1 MTAPELPYSAL
12 DTIPAVL
19 EEIRQV
25 YRQHNFPWVIGYSG
39 GKDSTTALQLVWR
52 ALEGLPPEERTKP
65 VHVISSD
72 TLVETPVI
80 VDYINEALDR
90 INLAAAEQQMPATA
104 RKLTPLLDDTFWVNL
119 IGRGYPAPN
128 DNFRWCTERLKIRA
142 SNRFILEQVAEHG
155 EVILVLGIRR
165 GESTTRDQVMNM
177 HRVSGYK
184 LARHG
189 QLPGAW
195 VYMPIEH
202 FTTNDVWT
210 YLTQSKSPWGSDNRQ
225 LAALYRS
232 AQSGEC
238 PLVIDTS
245 TSSCGNSRFGCWVC
259 TVVERDRSMEAMID
273 NGEEWMIPL
282 LEFRDWLAE
291 TQDPVNKPAQREYR
305 GRDGRIKTNKEGGV
319 LYRTY
324 TPDFSM
330 TMLRRLLETEKAIQ
344 QVDPSFQLISQDE
357 LREIRRLWIT
367 ERQDWGDSLPALYTT
382 VTGRT
387 LDWEVND
394 VPTPGK
400 VEAELLA
407 AVAAEH
413 GVPLRLVQKLIDVE
427 WQHYGM
433 RRRATIHKALEKAL
447 GEDWRDLDQVL
458 ADAQH
463 ELEGEV
469 DRGFGGKGGFS
480 LVESAPIR

>member
-1 MTAPELPYSAL
+1 MDDETIMTAQEPLTTAL
-12 DTIPAVL
+12 ETIPAVL

-25 YRQHNFPWVIGYSG
+25 YRQHTFPWVIGYSG
-39 GKDSTTALQLVWR
+39 GKDSTTALQLVWL
-52 ALEGLPPEERTKP
+52 ALAGLPPEERTRP

-72 TLVETPVI
+72 TLVETPMI
-80 VDYINEALDR
+80 VDYINDALDR
-90 INLAAAEQQMPATA
+90 INRVAAAQNMPFTA
-104 RKLTPLLDDTFWVNL
+104 RKLTPTLDDTFWVNL

-155 EVILVLGIRR
+155 EVILVLGVRR
-165 GESTTRDQVMNM
+165 GESTTRDQVLAM
-177 HRVSGYK
+177 HRVAGYK

-210 YLTQSKSPWGSDNRQ
+210 YLSQVSSPWGSDNRQ

-232 AQSGEC
+232 AQQGEC

-273 NGEEWMIPL
+273 HGEEWMIPL
-282 LEFRDWLAE
+282 LEFRDRLAE
-291 TQDPVNKPAQREYR
+291 TQDPANKPDQREYR
-305 GRDGRIKTNKEGGV
+305 GRDGRIKTNKEGRI

-324 TPDFSM
+324 TLAFSQKL
-330 TMLRRLLETEKAIQ
+330 LRDLLETEKTIQ
-344 QVDPSFQLISQDE
+344 TYDAGFQLIGEDE
-357 LREIRRLWIT
+357 LREIRRLWIM
-367 ERQDWGDSLPALYTT
+367 ERQDWGDSLPAIYAE
-382 VTGRT
+382 VTGRR
-387 LDWEVND
+387 LAWEVSD
-394 VPTPGK
+394 IATPGAL
-400 VEAELLA
+400 EAEILA
-407 AVAAEH
+407 EVAAHHE
-413 GVPLRLVQKLIDVE
+413 VPLRLVQKLIDVE

-433 RRRATIHKALEKAL
+433 RRRATVHKAIEKTV
-447 GEDWRDLDQVL
+447 GEDWRSLDEVL
-458 ADAQH
+458 SAAQR
-463 ELEGEV
+463 ELVGKIE
-469 DRGFGGKGGFS
+469 RG
-480 LVESAPIR
+480 

>member
-1 MTAPELPYSAL
+1 MTALELPYSAL
-12 DTIPAVL
+12 DTIPSVL
-19 EEIRQV
+19 EEIRQL
-25 YRQHNFPWVIGYSG
+25 YRQHPYPWVIGYSG
-39 GKDSTTALQLVWR
+39 GKDSTTALQLIWH
-52 ALEGLPPEERTKP
+52 ALEGLPPEERNKKK
-65 VHVISSD
+65 VYVISSD

-80 VDYINEALDR
+80 VDYITDAILR
-90 INLAAAEQQMPATA
+90 INQVATAMDMPFVA
-104 RKLTPLLDDTFWVNL
+104 RKLTPILDDTFWVNL

-165 GESTTRDQVMNM
+165 GESSTRDQVMAM

-184 LARHG
+184 LAKHG

-232 AQSGEC
+232 AQAGEC

-245 TSSCGNSRFGCWVC
+245 TASCGNSRFGCWVC

-282 LEFRDWLAE
+282 LEFRDRLAK
-291 TQDPVNKPAQREYR
+291 TQDPAIKPEQREYR
-305 GRDGRIKTNKEGGV
+305 GRDGRIKTNKDGQV

-324 TPDFSM
+324 TLEFSK
-330 TMLRRLLETEKAIQ
+330 TMLRDLLQTERAIQ
-344 QVDPSFQLISQDE
+344 VHDPDFQLISPDE
-357 LREIRRLWIT
+357 LREIRRLWIM
-367 ERQDWGDSLPALYTT
+367 ERQDWSDSLPAIYTD
-382 VTGRT
+382 VTGEPVA
-387 LDWEVND
+387 WEVSD
-394 VPTPGK
+394 VPTPGQL
-400 VEAELLA
+400 EAEILA
-407 AVAAEH
+407 AVTARHA
-413 GVPLRLVQKLIDVE
+413 VPLRLVQKLMDVE

-433 RRRATIHKALEKAL
+433 RRRGTIHKAIEKTV
-447 GEDWRDLDQVL
+447 GEDWRSLDQVL
-458 ADAQH
+458 AQAQPQQTAD
-463 ELEGEV
+463 GT
-469 DRGFGGKGGFS
+469 
-480 LVESAPIR
+480 P